1 VELSKTELVTMADET
16 RKGRSRRA
24 VFPADL
30 VKSVD
35 KLPPDERRLRL
46 MQYIE
51 EHGEDVE
58 PVDGWTPYGPKATR
72 APEEP
77 GGHE

>member
-1 VELSKTELVTMADET
+1 M
-16 RKGRSRRA
+16 
-24 VFPADL
+24 FPADF
-30 VKSVD
+30 VKEVD

-72 APEEP
+72 PPEEP